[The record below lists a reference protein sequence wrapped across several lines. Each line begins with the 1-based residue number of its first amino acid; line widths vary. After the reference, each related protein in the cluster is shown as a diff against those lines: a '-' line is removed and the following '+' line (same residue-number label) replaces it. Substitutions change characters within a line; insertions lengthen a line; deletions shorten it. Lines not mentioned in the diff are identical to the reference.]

1 VLSRVQRA
9 ALVSVA
15 AQVSALLEQDD
26 AEHAASANAKVA
38 TTDPATCA
46 HPDDRLIAA
55 PGMGNINAKLC
66 GSCGARVEG

>member
-26 AEHAASANAKVA
+26 AERAASAQAKVA
-38 TTDPATCA
+38 TNDPATCQ
-46 HPDDRLIAA
+46 HPDDKLIAA
-55 PGMGNINAKLC
+55 PGMGDMNAKLC
-66 GSCGARVEG
+66 GSCGTRVEG